1 MAAHLLWELVRRHL
15 EERRRPVEAEIRR
28 YPPPIAGCDAHFNY
42 LLEQRALFSR
52 ELVRLAEAMRKDAAD
67 APSAA
72 GAADAFIRSSACID
86 EAAAEEIR
94 TQAMDPALSDIT
106 RGAAPVRR

>member
-1 MAAHLLWELVRRHL
+1 L

-72 GAADAFIRSSACID
+72 DAFIRSSACID

>member
-1 MAAHLLWELVRRHL
+1 MAMHPLWESVRRHL

-42 LLEQRALFSR
+42 LLEQRALLSR
-52 ELVRLAEAMRKDAAD
+52 ELVRLAEAMREDAAD
-67 APSAA
+67 APD
-72 GAADAFIRSSACID
+72 AADAFIRSSACID
-86 EAAAEEIR
+86 AAAAAEIR
-94 TQAMDPALSDIT
+94 ARAMDPALSDVS

>member
-1 MAAHLLWELVRRHL
+1 MAMHPLWESVRRHL

-42 LLEQRALFSR
+42 LLEQRALLSR
-52 ELVRLAEAMRKDAAD
+52 ELVRLAEAMREDAAD
-67 APSAA
+67 AP

-86 EAAAEEIR
+86 AAAAEEIR
-94 TQAMDPALSDIT
+94 ARVMDPALSDVS